1 MALTSDILER
11 DAMERHAATEFRFLV
26 TDAGAS
32 VAREPDASR
41 TVLAYLMA
49 EAFVEVELDW
59 QEGAVFVLVARA
71 VDGGRPGGY
80 YVDHRGRKVR
90 WHLVRAVDHSSRP
103 GAADVAAD
111 LRRVTR
117 GSGRDA
123 MVGQI
128 DALAAAL
135 RQVLPELPTLVQQL
149 NRTRSAMPGA
159 RVA

>member
-1 MALTSDILER
+1 MALISDVLGR
-11 DAMERHAATEFRFLV
+11 DAMERHAAAEFRFLV
-26 TDAGAS
+26 IDAGAS

-41 TVLAYLMA
+41 TTLAYLMP

-59 QEGAVFVLVARA
+59 QEGAVFVLA
-71 VDGGRPGGY
+71 GRPVNSGRPDGY

-90 WHLVRAVDHSSRP
+90 WHLVRAVDYSSRP
-103 GAADVAAD
+103 DAADVAAD

-135 RQVLPELPTLVQQL
+135 RQVLPELPALVQQL
-149 NRTRSAMPGA
+149 N
-159 RVA
+159 